1 MDGGHAAAGLGEV
14 REAGGEGADGE
25 RPPGG
30 LERILEGARA
40 RDGVVGVVVARD
52 VELGDATS
60 EVGVQDRAGGV
71 VVAGANVAGE
81 VTRDALR
88 AVAAFL
94 KDLVHEDVLPRLRRG
109 DVREEHHGARRD
121 RNCALRPVVEIRR
134 ADSTGDR
141 TSGSGARASFER
153 EGETRTFAGRLKG
166 SVWVDAVD
174 DVRVRA
180 ELRARDTPRR
190 ANSGPAPGND
200 VSYRWRERR
209 AAVFRPPSIPRWGAS
224 AGCSRAS
231 HRGRPLPSTPA
242 RTLRRAAAAMLAL
255 RAPLVERVPSPR
267 PFPRSFPPRRSPRLA
282 SGASVRPTGRHR
294 VARRSAPHP
303 ADPTTGVPR
312 SLFCFGLGYTSLG
325 LVNVLKRAGW
335 TVSGTCRDD
344 SRAESLASAGIDAH
358 VWRPDDHLR
367 LDRDGVA
374 ALAAATHVLASVPP
388 VADFDRDPVL
398 TDARCV
404 DVLARSENLRMARL
418 PQQHGRLRRQT
429 RRVGRRG
436 RTRGTPLP
444 EERRATR
451 RRTRVVR
458 AATRHTLPLKIFR
471 LGGIYG
477 PGGVYWTPAAK
488 DAAAGEAIAAESRS
502 QRARKSRG
510 YTSRCHVA
518 DIVATICASVDA
530 GDETE
535 IGRVYNVA
543 DDEPAPRG
551 EAAAFA
557 AKLLGVASDRRRES
571 DGEGDGGGGAER
583 ARGEK
588 RVRNDRIKV
597 ELGVELLFPTYREGL
612 AAIAE
617 GNRTPFGRDGG
628 ERA

>member
-1 MDGGHAAAGLGEV
+1 
-14 REAGGEGADGE
+14 
-25 RPPGG
+25 
-30 LERILEGARA
+30 
-40 RDGVVGVVVARD
+40 
-52 VELGDATS
+52 
-60 EVGVQDRAGGV
+60 
-71 VVAGANVAGE
+71 
-81 VTRDALR
+81 
-88 AVAAFL
+88 
-94 KDLVHEDVLPRLRRG
+94 
-109 DVREEHHGARRD
+109 
-121 RNCALRPVVEIRR
+121 
-134 ADSTGDR
+134 
-141 TSGSGARASFER
+141 
-153 EGETRTFAGRLKG
+153 
-166 SVWVDAVD
+166 
-174 DVRVRA
+174 
-180 ELRARDTPRR
+180 
-190 ANSGPAPGND
+190 
-200 VSYRWRERR
+200 
-209 AAVFRPPSIPRWGAS
+209 
-224 AGCSRAS
+224 
-231 HRGRPLPSTPA
+231 
-242 RTLRRAAAAMLAL
+242 MLAL
-255 RAPLVERVPSPR
+255 RAPLVERVPSR
-267 PFPRSFPPRRSPRLA
+267 VPFRARSRLVVRRVSA
-282 SGASVRPTGRHR
+282 SGASG
-294 VARRSAPHP
+294 ASDGSAPRRPSIRAPPP

-358 VWRPDDHLR
+358 VWRPDDHIR

-388 VADFDRDPVL
+388 VADFDHDPVL

-404 DVLARSENLRMARL
+404 DVLARSDNLRWLGYLSSTGVYGDKLGAWVDEDEPAEPLSPKSVARL
-418 PQQHGRLRRQT
+418 DA
-429 RRVGRRG
+429 
-436 RTRGTPLP
+436 
-444 EERRATR
+444 ERAWFEL
-451 RRTRVVR
+451 
-458 AATRHTLPLKIFR
+458 ATRHTLPLKIFR

-477 PGGVYWTPAAK
+477 PGRSILDAVAAK
-488 DAAAGEAIAAESRS
+488 AAARARGGVAAESRS

>member
-1 MDGGHAAAGLGEV
+1 
-14 REAGGEGADGE
+14 
-25 RPPGG
+25 
-30 LERILEGARA
+30 
-40 RDGVVGVVVARD
+40 
-52 VELGDATS
+52 
-60 EVGVQDRAGGV
+60 
-71 VVAGANVAGE
+71 
-81 VTRDALR
+81 
-88 AVAAFL
+88 
-94 KDLVHEDVLPRLRRG
+94 
-109 DVREEHHGARRD
+109 
-121 RNCALRPVVEIRR
+121 
-134 ADSTGDR
+134 
-141 TSGSGARASFER
+141 
-153 EGETRTFAGRLKG
+153 
-166 SVWVDAVD
+166 
-174 DVRVRA
+174 
-180 ELRARDTPRR
+180 
-190 ANSGPAPGND
+190 
-200 VSYRWRERR
+200 
-209 AAVFRPPSIPRWGAS
+209 
-224 AGCSRAS
+224 
-231 HRGRPLPSTPA
+231 
-242 RTLRRAAAAMLAL
+242 MLAL
-255 RAPLVERVPSPR
+255 RAPLVERVPSR
-267 PFPRSFPPRRSPRLA
+267 VPFRARSRLVVRRVSA
-282 SGASVRPTGRHR
+282 SGASG
-294 VARRSAPHP
+294 ASDGSAPRRPSIRAPAP

-374 ALAAATHVLASVPP
+374 ALAAATHVLA
-388 VADFDRDPVL
+388 
-398 TDARCV
+398 
-404 DVLARSENLRMARL
+404 RSENLRWLGYLSSTGVYGDKLGAWVDEDEPAEPLSPKSVARL
-418 PQQHGRLRRQT
+418 DA
-429 RRVGRRG
+429 
-436 RTRGTPLP
+436 
-444 EERRATR
+444 ERAWFEL
-451 RRTRVVR
+451 
-458 AATRHTLPLKIFR
+458 ATRHTLPLKIFR

-477 PGGVYWTPAAK
+477 PGRSILDAVAAK
-488 DAAAGEAIAAESRS
+488 AAARARGGVAAESRS

>member
-1 MDGGHAAAGLGEV
+1 MLTRIPPAG
-14 REAGGEGADGE
+14 DPY
-25 RPPGG
+25 RPPPRA
-30 LERILEGARA
+30 LSAAR
-40 RDGVVGVVVARD
+40 R
-52 VELGDATS
+52 
-60 EVGVQDRAGGV
+60 
-71 VVAGANVAGE
+71 
-81 VTRDALR
+81 RDAR
-88 AVAAFL
+88 P
-94 KDLVHEDVLPRLRRG
+94 PRT
-109 DVREEHHGARRD
+109 ARR
-121 RNCALRPVVEIRR
+121 A
-134 ADSTGDR
+134 
-141 TSGSGARASFER
+141 
-153 EGETRTFAGRLKG
+153 
-166 SVWVDAVD
+166 
-174 DVRVRA
+174 
-180 ELRARDTPRR
+180 
-190 ANSGPAPGND
+190 
-200 VSYRWRERR
+200 
-209 AAVFRPPSIPRWGAS
+209 
-224 AGCSRAS
+224 
-231 HRGRPLPSTPA
+231 RPLP
-242 RTLRRAAAAMLAL
+242 R
-255 RAPLVERVPSPR
+255 PLSR
-267 PFPRSFPPRRSPRLA
+267 PFPPRRSPRLRVRRVRCVRRVGTA
-282 SGASVRPTGRHR
+282 SPVDPRPT
-294 VARRSAPHP
+294 P

-404 DVLARSENLRMARL
+404 DVLARSENLRWLGYLSSTGVYGDKLGAWVDEDEPAEPLSPKSVARL
-418 PQQHGRLRRQT
+418 DA
-429 RRVGRRG
+429 
-436 RTRGTPLP
+436 
-444 EERRATR
+444 ERAWFEL
-451 RRTRVVR
+451 
-458 AATRHTLPLKIFR
+458 ATRHTLPLKIFR

-477 PGGVYWTPAAK
+477 PGRSILDAVAAK
-488 DAAAGEAIAAESRS
+488 AAARARGGVAAESRS